1 MNVLLTQ
8 TAFQILVL
16 EQYVFHNVILLDATA
31 SMHQIVLQTFVFLI
45 SANHHAVQLILDF
58 SPILVNAHKTLIA
71 LQIIVLLVRQC
82 QLAFH
87 LQTLLEVTVLIVLI
101 VH

>member
-1 MNVLLTQ
+1 MAN
-8 TAFQILVL
+8 
-16 EQYVFHNVILLDATA
+16 ILLDAPVLQERNAPHNTA
-31 SMHQIVLQTFVFLI
+31 REIHAHLHVAFLRNLVVIQIVVFV
-45 SANHHAVQLILDF
+45 
-58 SPILVNAHKTLIA
+58 HKTLIA